1 VMEVPAHLKDSSMDG
16 KELGHGKGYKY
27 AHDFEG
33 HFVEQEYMPRKSR
46 YYEPG
51 EIGFE
56 KQLKDRIESLWK
68 RKQKP

>member
-1 VMEVPAHLKDSSMDG
+1 VMEVPAHLKDASMDG

-33 HFVEQEYMPRKSR
+33 HFVEQEYIPKKAV

-51 EIGFE
+51 ETGFE
-56 KQLKDRIESLWK
+56 KQLKERIETLWK